1 MKWVMFW
8 LLLDDRREQITT
20 EIGEEDSNSGL
31 VLIAVLA
38 FILIILA
45 ILPIVLFM

>member
-20 EIGEEDSNSGL
+20 ETVGDGRNSGL